1 MKKCKIV
8 IYRNA
13 SHVKSSNNKVNNC
26 YLPQVF
32 SISKVQCSEKNVN
45 GKLRFEPIQK

>member
-1 MKKCKIV
+1 MKQCM
-8 IYRNA
+8 IYREL

-32 SISKVQCSEKNVN
+32 QFQKFNALKKKFEN
-45 GKLRFEPIQK
+45 GKHRFEPIQK